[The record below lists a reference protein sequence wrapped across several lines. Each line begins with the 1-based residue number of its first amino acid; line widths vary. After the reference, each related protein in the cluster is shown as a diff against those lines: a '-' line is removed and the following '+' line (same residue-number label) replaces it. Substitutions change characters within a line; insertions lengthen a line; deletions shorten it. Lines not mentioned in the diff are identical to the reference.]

1 MHVRLTV
8 FFAVATQGGDWKLG
22 VLMGENDASP
32 AEEYFQIVQKIR
44 EEAQRHHQPLER
56 IEEGEE
62 EEEEEVVVGEEA
74 KTTEK
79 GPLPV
84 ILETNEDELDTSDKP
99 LQPNLDSLN
108 LNTQPKPR
116 QQMTKTLSPEVT
128 YDVPKPTPLSRRFDQ
143 NNKANSVDALV
154 LPPTVNHLN
163 RTKRL
168 SVDSSLSQV
177 AASAAANKTIQD
189 LENQLIIEKGRT
201 NEVEEVLH
209 KAIML
214 AEERAVIAEERTRVS
229 EEKSQIA
236 EKKIRDAKERATK
249 AEERC
254 RAAEGKVLALEGQV
268 NTLENLLKASEEK
281 LCDSY
286 NDTLTYSEQVKF
298 NALATIS

>member
-1 MHVRLTV
+1 
-8 FFAVATQGGDWKLG
+8 
-22 VLMGENDASP
+22 MGENDASP

-62 EEEEEVVVGEEA
+62 EEEEEEEVVGEEA

-108 LNTQPKPR
+108 PNTQPKPR

-154 LPPTVNHLN
+154 LPPAVNRLN

-177 AASAAANKTIQD
+177 AASAATNKTIQD

-229 EEKSQIA
+229 EEKSQTA

-268 NTLENLLKASEEK
+268 NTLEN
-281 LCDSY
+281 
-286 NDTLTYSEQVKF
+286 
-298 NALATIS
+298 